1 LAHRI
6 GDSTLNH
13 FETVFSKW
21 VVRHRKWIIFL
32 TVFLV
37 LIAGS
42 GIRFL
47 SYDADIRV
55 YFSKDNPQLQA
66 LEALENTFTKRDTVL
81 FALAPDHGDVFTPST
96 LSAIEVLTEWCWQL
110 PFSSRVESITNFQ
123 STRAADDE
131 LIVENLVKNAA
142 DLSPAEITAIK
153 AIALS
158 EPALVNA
165 WISPTGH
172 VTGVYVNVIKPGK
185 SMNETAIV
193 AAAARKIAARFRQ
206 KHPDIDLYLTS
217 SIMIDNAFTEA
228 TKKDM
233 VQLVPI
239 MYLLLIGI
247 IGLSL
252 RSITGTLATVA
263 VLVFSMFTGLG
274 LAGWFDISLSPGSA
288 GAPNI
293 ILTLAVADSIHIL
306 LTLFFQM
313 GRNQSQHEAVCES
326 IRINLQPVLL
336 TSITTA
342 IGFLSMNFSD
352 VPPYRDLGNIVA
364 MGVMAALFYSVF
376 FLPAL
381 MAVLPV
387 KEPTVHKDRLSAM
400 TRLGDMVV
408 RRRNLIFWSMLG
420 LILVIS
426 AGIFRIE
433 LNDNFIKFFD
443 RRYDFRVATDFVE
456 ENLTGFNIIEYRLD
470 AGESGGINDPAYLKT
485 LDAFAQWY
493 RRQPNA
499 VYVNTIA
506 DTIKRLN
513 KAMHNDNDADYQI
526 PDSRELAAQ
535 ILLLYE
541 MALPFGLDFNNRIN
555 VDKSASRVVVL
566 FKDAS
571 TQFILQMDAKAQKW
585 LATHAPD
592 SMHTNGTGLSIMFS
606 HITKRNIESMLVA
619 TFLALLIIS
628 VLLMLSL
635 RTFKLGVTCLVP
647 PNLVPA
653 IVGFG
658 LWGLLVGR
666 VGLAVS
672 VMAAMTLGIVVD
684 DTIHFVS
691 KYFRARR
698 EHDMS
703 PAQAVRYTFQ
713 TVGGA
718 LLSTSII
725 LVAGFSVIA
734 FSGFQPNYEMAMM
747 TGATIILALVLDFFF
762 LPTLLMKAEEKW
774 PIARIKPSDR
784 TGVKA
789 SSTLIRHQGAP
800 QE

>member
-1 LAHRI
+1 M
-6 GDSTLNH
+6 
-13 FETVFSKW
+13 VQ
-21 VVRHRKWIIFL
+21 HRKWIIFL
-32 TVFLV
+32 TLILV

-55 YFSKDNPQLQA
+55 YFSEDNPQLQA
-66 LEALENTFTKRDTVL
+66 LEALETTFTKRDTVL
-81 FALAPDHGDVFTPST
+81 FALAPDNGDVFTPST
-96 LSAIEVLTEWCWQL
+96 LSAIEKLTEWCWQL

-123 STRAADDE
+123 YTRAADDE
-131 LIVENLVKNAA
+131 LIVEDLVKNAA
-142 DLSPAEITAIK
+142 DLSPAEIAAIK

-185 SMNETAIV
+185 SMNETPIV
-193 AAAARKIAARFRQ
+193 AAAARKIAAAFRQ

-233 VQLVPI
+233 FQLVPI

-252 RSITGTLATVA
+252 RSIAGTLATVA

-274 LAGWFDISLSPGSA
+274 LAGWLDISLTPGSA

-313 GRNQSQHEAVCES
+313 GRNQSKYEAVCES
-326 IRINLQPVLL
+326 IRVNLQPVLL

-381 MAVLPV
+381 MAVLPI
-387 KEPTVHKDRLSAM
+387 KERTIHKGRLSAM

-420 LILVIS
+420 LILILS
-426 AGIFRIE
+426 ASIFRIE
-433 LNDNFIKFFD
+433 LNDNFVKFFD
-443 RRYDFRVATDFVE
+443 TRYDFRVATDFVE

-470 AGESGGINDPAYLKT
+470 AGESGGINDPDYLKT

-506 DTIKRLN
+506 NTIKRLN
-513 KAMHNDNDADYQI
+513 KAMHNDNDAHYRI

-541 MALPFGLDFNNRIN
+541 MALPFGLDLNNRIN

-571 TQFILQMDAKAQKW
+571 TQLILQMDEKAQEW
-585 LATHAPD
+585 LATHAPE

-606 HITKRNIESMLVA
+606 HITKRNIESMLAA

-635 RTFKLGVTCLVP
+635 RTLKLGVTCLIP
-647 PNLVPA
+647 PNLIPA
-653 IVGFG
+653 IMGFG

-698 EHDMS
+698 EHDMPPS
-703 PAQAVRYTFQ
+703 QAVRYTFQ

-718 LLSTSII
+718 LFSTSII
-725 LVAGFSVIA
+725 LVAGFSVMA

-762 LPTLLMKAEEKW
+762 LPALLMKVEEKW
-774 PIARIKPSDR
+774 PITRIKQSAK
-784 TGVKA
+784 TGVNA
-789 SSTLIRHQGAP
+789 SSALIQHQGAA
-800 QE
+800 QK

>member
-1 LAHRI
+1 MH
-6 GDSTLNH
+6 H
-13 FETVFSKW
+13 FETIFSKW
-21 VVRHRKWIIFL
+21 VVQHRKWIIFL
-32 TVFLV
+32 TLILV
-37 LIAGS
+37 LIAGY

-47 SYDADIRV
+47 RYDADIRV
-55 YFSKDNPQLQA
+55 YFGEDNPQLQA
-66 LEALENTFTKRDTVL
+66 LEALETTFTKRDTVL
-81 FALAPDHGDVFTPST
+81 FALGPLNGDVFTPST
-96 LSAIEVLTEWCWQL
+96 LSAIEELTEWCWQI

-123 STRAADDE
+123 YIHASDDE
-131 LIVENLVKNAA
+131 LIVENLVKNAS
-142 DLSPAEITAIK
+142 DLPPAEIAAIK

-172 VTGVYVNVIKPGK
+172 VTGVYVNVIKPGR
-185 SMNETAIV
+185 SMNETPIV
-193 AAAARKIAARFRQ
+193 AAAARKIAAAFRK

-217 SIMIDNAFTEA
+217 SVIIDNAFTEA

-233 VQLVPI
+233 FQLIPI

-252 RSITGTLATVA
+252 RSIAGTLATVA
-263 VLVFSMFTGLG
+263 VLVFSMVTGLG
-274 LAGWFDISLSPGSA
+274 LAGWLNISLTPGSA

-306 LTLFFQM
+306 LTLFLQM
-313 GRNQSQHEAVCES
+313 GRNQSKHDAICES
-326 IRINLQPVLL
+326 IRVNLQPVLL

-342 IGFLSMNFSD
+342 IGFFSMNFSD

-376 FLPAL
+376 FLPSL
-381 MAVLPV
+381 MAVLPI
-387 KEPTVHKDRLSAM
+387 KERKTHKGRLSPM

-408 RRRNLIFWSMLG
+408 RRRNPIFWSMLG
-420 LILVIS
+420 LILVLS

-433 LNDNFIKFFD
+433 LNDNFVKFFD
-443 RRYDFRVATDFVE
+443 TRYDFRVATDFVE
-456 ENLTGFNIIEYRLD
+456 ENLTGFNIIEYRLE

-499 VYVNTIA
+499 VYVNSIA
-506 DTIKRLN
+506 NTIKRLN
-513 KAMHNDNDADYQI
+513 KAMHNDNDTHYRI

-541 MALPFGLDFNNRIN
+541 MALPFGLDLNNRIN
-555 VDKSASRVVVL
+555 VDKSASRMFVL

-571 TQFILQMDAKAQKW
+571 TQFILQMDAKAREW
-585 LATHAPD
+585 LATHAPE
-592 SMHTNGTGLSIMFS
+592 SMQTSGTGLSIMFS
-606 HITKRNIESMLVA
+606 HITRRNIESMLTA
-619 TFLALLIIS
+619 TFLALLIIC

-635 RTFKLGVTCLVP
+635 RTFKLGMTCLIP
-647 PNLVPA
+647 PNIVPA
-653 IVGFG
+653 IMGFG

-703 PAQAVRYTFQ
+703 PSQAVRYTFQ

-718 LLSTSII
+718 LFSTSIV
-725 LVAGFSVIA
+725 LVAGFSVVA

-747 TGATIILALVLDFFF
+747 TASTIIIALVLDFFF
-762 LPTLLMKAEEKW
+762 LPTLLMKVEGKW
-774 PIARIKPSDR
+774 PITRN
-784 TGVKA
+784 
-789 SSTLIRHQGAP
+789 
-800 QE
+800 